1 MDYVKEKKKKHN
13 LGVRIGRVGRWV
25 GCNDARCS
33 PCVYYLVCFTFGGYL
48 TIFDNTNTA
57 TRTSFERDSTRRL

>member
-13 LGVRIGRVGRWV
+13 LEVKIGRVGRWV
-25 GCNDARCS
+25 GGMMPVDVR
-33 PCVYYLVCFTFGGYL
+33 VFTIVCFTFGGYL